1 MSNLSKVMD
10 IFSDI
15 LTKESPIQGPGIPTK
30 TSEPS
35 KEVVGRGK
43 KAARSREADAS
54 VPDDSTYVVGMM
66 KERLGRQI
74 SRARR
79 EAQTARRD
87 KAQKEMYEG
96 TAGRQLKPDDPVRP
110 RKRPSYMDMDREFD
124 DDIKARTAA
133 SPTGRDSLR
142 RMRRAGIQ
150 ADILGERLKIRE
162 KRPYQFKHEN
172 LFRETPG
179 VDEPS
184 KPRKGEGWKLTRG
197 PRGRKKKLPGEQWN
211 SPQGSKT
218 GTGGRSYR
226 YRDAGKRGVAGEV
239 SGHALGSDTV
249 GSARR
254 KSTSID
260 WKRGSDKYKN
270 IDRATIRKP
279 ETFESMQKN
288 AEKSQQGDYS
298 PTLKRNFTPEEQKR
312 VDFVRQIR
320 AERGKSDSST
330 PPKQPRSARAMEE
343 DRFDAHKRKMG
354 IPADVYIKPGERH
367 GFGGYDSYATQ
378 EGGRLEHM
386 EKANILKAFGVPI
399 SMPGGK
405 QRTLPILPT
414 SEGGFF
420 TKETGGRHSLHPVE
434 HRPKTVT
441 EKRKHP
447 HADGGE
453 EHDSGARG
461 ASPAVLGMIKAGKKI
476 KAIKDMTGEER
487 VKAFKDGDI
496 RFNTRYREGH
506 PPYSMPGTR
515 PRQPVQDELPFS
527 AEDRDNMAPT
537 PDPHGDNLPE
547 PTQRGGP
554 RPGSRR
560 EGEIPKEG
568 WKEAALLYPAHQK
581 EQQGGRTVK
590 TRVGDSIGGY
600 PT

>member
-1 MSNLSKVMD
+1 M
-10 IFSDI
+10 
-15 LTKESPIQGPGIPTK
+15 
-30 TSEPS
+30 
-35 KEVVGRGK
+35 
-43 KAARSREADAS
+43 
-54 VPDDSTYVVGMM
+54 
-66 KERLGRQI
+66 
-74 SRARR
+74 
-79 EAQTARRD
+79 
-87 KAQKEMYEG
+87 
-96 TAGRQLKPDDPVRP
+96 
-110 RKRPSYMDMDREFD
+110 
-124 DDIKARTAA
+124 
-133 SPTGRDSLR
+133 
-142 RMRRAGIQ
+142 
-150 ADILGERLKIRE
+150 
-162 KRPYQFKHEN
+162 
-172 LFRETPG
+172 
-179 VDEPS
+179 
-184 KPRKGEGWKLTRG
+184 
-197 PRGRKKKLPGEQWN
+197 
-211 SPQGSKT
+211 
-218 GTGGRSYR
+218 
-226 YRDAGKRGVAGEV
+226 
-239 SGHALGSDTV
+239 
-249 GSARR
+249 
-254 KSTSID
+254 
-260 WKRGSDKYKN
+260 
-270 IDRATIRKP
+270 
-279 ETFESMQKN
+279 
-288 AEKSQQGDYS
+288 
-298 PTLKRNFTPEEQKR
+298 
-312 VDFVRQIR
+312 DFVRQIR

-405 QRTLPILPT
+405 QRTLPITPT

-590 TRVGDSIGGY
+590 TRVGDSTDGY

>member
-1 MSNLSKVMD
+1 MTNLSKVMD

-74 SRARR
+74 SRAKR

-110 RKRPSYMDMDREFD
+110 RKRPSYMDRDREFD

-133 SPTGRDSLR
+133 SPAGRDSLR

-270 IDRATIRKP
+270 IDRENINPNK
-279 ETFESMQKN
+279 
-288 AEKSQQGDYS
+288 
-298 PTLKRNFTPEEQKR
+298 
-312 VDFVRQIR
+312 
-320 AERGKSDSST
+320 
-330 PPKQPRSARAMEE
+330 
-343 DRFDAHKRKMG
+343 
-354 IPADVYIKPGERH
+354 
-367 GFGGYDSYATQ
+367 
-378 EGGRLEHM
+378 
-386 EKANILKAFGVPI
+386 ILKAFGVPI

-590 TRVGDSIGGY
+590 TRVGDSTGGY